1 MMEITQSEDRDLTL
15 ELEGKVLQPWIG
27 ELESACGE
35 SLIKPER
42 VCLELY
48 DLTFI
53 DVAGAR
59 FLASLMSDGAIVIA
73 CLRVCR
79 GDALP

>member
-1 MMEITQSEDRDLTL
+1 MMEITQSEDSDLTL
-15 ELEGKVLQPWIG
+15 KFGGKLLQPWIG

-35 SLIKPER
+35 SVVTPER
-42 VCLELY
+42 VCLDLC